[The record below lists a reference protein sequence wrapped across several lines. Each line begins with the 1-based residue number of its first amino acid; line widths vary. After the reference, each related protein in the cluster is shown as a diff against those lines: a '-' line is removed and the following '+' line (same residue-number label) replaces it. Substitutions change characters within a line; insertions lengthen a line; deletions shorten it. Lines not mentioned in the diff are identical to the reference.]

1 MTQSSE
7 KLYLFIGSYAEA
19 EGPGVYVYEFNEA
32 SGELTA
38 VQEIA
43 GLKNPTFLNVDAK
56 NKRLYSIAE
65 TVTPE
70 GKKAGAAAAYSI
82 DGATGRLT
90 ELNRE
95 INLDN
100 TLCHIQR
107 VDEFNYA
114 FVSSYHGGK
123 VGAVKLNEDGT
134 LGSLTDEK
142 QHEPLAGQAP
152 DKVSHVHSAFFSPD
166 RQYLFVNDLGLD
178 LVRAYKFD
186 PETGRL
192 TFHGDTK
199 TAEGAGPRHLAF
211 HPSEPYVFVIH
222 ELNSTIVSYR
232 YDAGSGSLTEIQAVS
247 TLPAGYE
254 GQNGTAEIAV
264 SKDGRFVYGSNRGHD
279 SIVIMAV
286 DAATGKLSVV
296 DYVSTEGGHPRHF
309 ALTPSGDYLIAA
321 NRDGNNLV
329 VFRVDKETGKIA
341 ATGVTT
347 SLSKP
352 VCVQP
357 VYL

>member
-1 MTQSSE
+1 VSSSNE
-7 KLYLFIGSYAEA
+7 KLYLFVGSYAEA
-19 EGPGVYVYEFNEA
+19 EEPGVYVYEMNEA
-32 SGELTA
+32 TGELLP
-38 VQEIA
+38 VQQMA

-56 NKRLYSIAE
+56 SDKLYSIAE
-65 TVTPE
+65 TVSQE
-70 GKKAGAAAAYSI
+70 GKKVGETVAFAL
-82 DGATGRLT
+82 DRATGTLT

-107 VDEFNYA
+107 SEGLPYV

-123 VGAVKLNEDGT
+123 IGAVKLNADGT
-134 LGSLTDEK
+134 AGLLTDE
-142 QHEPLAGQAP
+142 HHHTALADQPA
-152 DKVSHVHSAFFSPD
+152 DKISHVHSAFFSPD
-166 RQYLFVNDLGLD
+166 QRYIFVNDLGLD
-178 LVRAYKFD
+178 LIRAYRFD
-186 PETGRL
+186 SATGKL
-192 TFHGDTK
+192 AFQGDTQ
-199 TAEGAGPRHLAF
+199 TAEGAGPRHLVF
-211 HPSEPYVFVIH
+211 HPSAPYVFVIH
-222 ELNSTIVSYR
+222 ELNSTIVSYH
-232 YDAGSGSLTEIQAVS
+232 YEAETGTLTAIQTVS

-254 GQNGTAEIAV
+254 GQNGTAEITI

-286 DAATGKLSVV
+286 DAATGQLSVV

-309 ALTPSGDYLIAA
+309 ALTPNGNYLVAA

-329 VFRVDKETGKIA
+329 VFQVNQETGGLTPSGMTA
-341 ATGVTT
+341 

-357 VYL
+357 IYL